1 MKKGIMYLMFLMFA
15 FMFSISLSN
24 TVMAQE
30 GEMQGD
36 EGMKKMDKMDKMD
49 TESITGKVYCV
60 EEDDQGNLM
69 MKEDVAMCKGFL
81 VEIGEDGKAYVI
93 KGTAEDVAM
102 MMKQPSKTK
111 TVEGIVQGNT
121 RGWVLASPSAAQPAP
136 AEETEITGTIVCLL
150 PNYKSLD
157 FKQVVA
163 SGPCNELEPHLHV
176 IKTKSGQVYA
186 LEGSEESIAKIEGM
200 SSREEV
206 KLQGQVQGEQGA
218 WVLFVK

>member
-30 GEMQGD
+30 GDMKGD
-36 EGMKKMDKMDKMD
+36 EGMKKMDN

-60 EEDDQGNLM
+60 EEDDQGNLV
-69 MKEDVAMCKGFL
+69 MKEDVAVCKGSL
-81 VEIGEDGKAYVI
+81 VEIGKDGKAYVI
-93 KGTAEDVAM
+93 KGTAEEAAM
-102 MMKQPSKTK
+102 IMKQPGESKTING
-111 TVEGIVQGNT
+111 VLEGHT
-121 RGWVLASPSAAQPAP
+121 RGWVLASASAVQPQP
-136 AEETEITGTIVCLL
+136 TEEMAVTGTIVCLL
-150 PNYKSLD
+150 PNYQSLD

-186 LEGSEESIAKIEGM
+186 LEGSEASIAKIEGM
-200 SSREEV
+200 SSREDV
-206 KLQGQVQGEQGA
+206 KLQGQIQGEQGA

>member
-15 FMFSISLSN
+15 FMFSISSSN
-24 TVMAQE
+24 MGMAQE
-30 GEMQGD
+30 GDMEGH
-36 EGMKKMDKMDKMD
+36 EGMKMDK
-49 TESITGKVYCV
+49 TESIVGKVYCV
-60 EEDDQGNLM
+60 EEDEQGNLV
-69 MKEDVAMCKGFL
+69 MKEDVEVCKGSL
-81 VEIGEDGKAYVI
+81 IEIGEGGKAYVI
-93 KGTAEDVAM
+93 KGTAEEAAM
-102 MMKQPSKTK
+102 IMKQPSKTK
-111 TVEGIVQGNT
+111 TVEGIIQGHT
-121 RGWVLASPSAAQPAP
+121 RGWVLASASAAQPAP
-136 AEETEITGTIVCLL
+136 AEETAVTGTIVCLL

-163 SGPCNELEPHLHV
+163 SGPCTELEPHLHV

-206 KLQGQVQGEQGA
+206 KLQGQIQGEQGA

>member
-36 EGMKKMDKMDKMD
+36 EGMKKMDKM
-49 TESITGKVYCV
+49 ESITGKVYCV
-60 EEDDQGNLM
+60 EEDEQGNLV
-69 MKEDVAMCKGFL
+69 MKPDVAMCKGSL
-81 VEIGEDGKAYVI
+81 IQIGEGGKAHAI
-93 KGTAEDVAM
+93 KGTAEEAAM
-102 MMKQPSKTK
+102 IMKQPGETK
-111 TVEGIVQGNT
+111 TVQGVLEGNT
-121 RGWVLASPSAAQPAP
+121 RGWVLASASAVQPAP
-136 AEETEITGTIVCLL
+136 TEETAITGTIVCLL

-186 LEGSEESIAKIEGM
+186 LEGTEESIAKIEGM
-200 SSREEV
+200 SGREEV
-206 KLQGQVQGEQGA
+206 KLQGQIQGEQGA